1 MIERDTVG
9 MKLPRHVAVILDQR
23 RLAREYDADES
34 VRRAAEL
41 ATWCACA
48 GISILTIYEPTG
60 IIFGNTTSDVRTF
73 KERYQE
79 NSTRCAKVCCP
90 IFTKNDSFQS

>member
-1 MIERDTVG
+1 MIQRDITG
-9 MKLPRHVAVILDQR
+9 MRMPRHVAVILDQR
-23 RLAREYDADES
+23 KTRREYDADET

-60 IIFGNTTSDVRTF
+60 MIFVELSDVRTF
-73 KERYQE
+73 EERY
-79 NSTRCAKVCCP
+79 
-90 IFTKNDSFQS
+90 

>member
-1 MIERDTVG
+1 MKNQLTYTIWGLYYDWHAWAWWAKFMIERDTIG

-23 RLAREYDADES
+23 KLVREYDADES

-60 IIFGNTTSDVRTF
+60 IIFC
-73 KERYQE
+73 E
-79 NSTRCAKVCCP
+79 
-90 IFTKNDSFQS
+90 